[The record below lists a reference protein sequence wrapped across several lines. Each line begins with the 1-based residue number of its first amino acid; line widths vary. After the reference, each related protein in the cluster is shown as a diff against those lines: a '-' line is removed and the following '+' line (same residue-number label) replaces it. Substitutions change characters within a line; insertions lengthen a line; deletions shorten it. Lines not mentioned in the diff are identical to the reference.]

1 MSTVENSQWC
11 PKCGAALESS
21 ESARTEAAPGTPVCD
36 ACGKPLA
43 QSLVTPGTENAAGF
57 PMQGAAR
64 PRGKRNPLALVVVAV
79 VAAGMLYFGFHMARR
94 AGSENA
100 EIMKHGPAPD
110 FALETLDG
118 KTMKLSDLRG
128 KAVLLNFW
136 ATWCDPCRSEI
147 PELIELQQKYAAKG
161 FTVLGVDVDEEGPS
175 AVTKFV
181 DKERFDVNGAQAQIN
196 YPTVVGSDDTA
207 EQLGGLFGYPTTILI
222 GRDGKEIKRLV
233 GPINYDEMSH
243 LIESHL

>member
-1 MSTVENSQWC
+1 MKKTF
-11 PKCGAALESS
+11 
-21 ESARTEAAPGTPVCD
+21 PV
-36 ACGKPLA
+36 
-43 QSLVTPGTENAAGF
+43 VI
-57 PMQGAAR
+57 
-64 PRGKRNPLALVVVAV
+64 AV
-79 VAAGMLYFGFHMARR
+79 VAIIAVAAHYADR
-94 AGSENA
+94 A
-100 EIMKHGPAPD
+100 
-110 FALETLDG
+110 TRV
-118 KTMKLSDLRG
+118 RG
-128 KAVLLNFW
+128 KSHVASADSSKVGLAVPDVALKDLGGQELTLSHYRGKVVLLNFW